1 MRPRD
6 QEKYNAIIN
15 ASIRQINELVFAG
28 ISISKI
34 AKEAKVSPATIY
46 IYFKNKEDLFIK
58 IYIDIRQKMS
68 EAALQGLNDDTS
80 IEDSFKKMWYNYFNY
95 NLEHYDYLIYREHFE
110 KTSMMTKVQQ
120 EEFGLYKWVSNL
132 FQRGI
137 KEKIIKDIPLPLL
150 ASFALFP
157 IITLL
162 KANFDGTFKMD
173 DQLIKQSCEIAWTI
187 VKKED

>member
-6 QEKYNAIIN
+6 QSKIDSIIS
-15 ASIRQINELVFAG
+15 ASIKLVIELGFSQ

-58 IYIDIRQKMS
+58 IFLEIKDKIQSASLEGIKKNMKI
-68 EAALQGLNDDTS
+68 EQLFKS
-80 IEDSFKKMWYNYFNY
+80 IWNRYMKYNI
-95 NLEHYDYLIYREHFE
+95 EHYDYLIYREHFE

-137 KEKIIKDIPLPLL
+137 KEKVIKDIPLPLL

-173 DQLIKQSCEIAWTI
+173 DQLIKQSCEIAWNI